1 MEIGIVGRARANGG
15 AVSEGVGEG
24 AGAALAE
31 LIHAAELRR
40 ASIRRLRHRRVAG
53 GWRVILL
60 GRLLTLPT
68 VLEPDLDGTRRE
80 ADRLAESGALLC
92 VRKLVELVIL
102 WARGETWACEQTE
115 GGGSF

>member
-60 GRLLTLPT
+60 GRLQLP
-68 VLEPDLDGTRRE
+68 PGSGTRPGRH
-80 ADRLAESGALLC
+80 A
-92 VRKLVELVIL
+92 
-102 WARGETWACEQTE
+102 ARGRSTGRERRVPLHPGAC
-115 GGGSF
+115 